1 MDTTTR
7 GLVDEA
13 SKEQQPI
20 SHIGKAGHTRR
31 LSDKIIVAYRQSCEQ
46 GDYDIA
52 KRLLCVLE
60 MMLAPPLAGD
70 QHWND
75 MEAMVSAYER
85 LWHLRHPESLPWA
98 SFA

>member
-1 MDTTTR
+1 MDTAIKSFAA
-7 GLVDEA
+7 EA
-13 SKEQQPI
+13 SKEQQ
-20 SHIGKAGHTRR
+20 STSQIGKAGHTRR
-31 LSDKIIVAYRQSCEQ
+31 LSDKIMVAYRQSCEQ

-60 MMLAPPLAGD
+60 MMLAPPIAGD
-70 QHWND
+70 QRWND

-98 SFA
+98 A